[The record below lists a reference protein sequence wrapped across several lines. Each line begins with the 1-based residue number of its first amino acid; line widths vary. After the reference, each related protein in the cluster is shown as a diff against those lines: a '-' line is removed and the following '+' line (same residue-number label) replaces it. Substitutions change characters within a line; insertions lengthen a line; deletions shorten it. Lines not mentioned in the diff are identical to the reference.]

1 MGTVLEARGLVV
13 RRGQHTVLRGT
24 NLSLERGTCT
34 LLLGE
39 NGTGKSTLMETIL
52 GLHPLEDGA
61 VQVQSKVVRDAE
73 GRRARR
79 PHLPLGVLLQTDG
92 SVRDQSVR
100 HHLQVCASAAGVHV
114 HDEALAELA
123 QRMDLRHRLDD
134 RMLTLSE
141 GQRRKVCV
149 LGALLPG
156 LAHEPECL
164 LVLDEPMAALDERG
178 RSATV
183 DLVAEVMARGATVLI
198 GTHHPERFPLADQA
212 YLLNEGQLQP
222 IEHDGEASDSVESWP
237 VLTGNATRP
246 SPWKL
251 GQTYAWSGG
260 TPLSGSV
267 LGVLMTLALA
277 TLLFEAS
284 TVADLP
290 WTAVLGLLLLPSF
303 VAGSVGDAALLTL
316 RRDRA
321 FQRLSAL
328 GLRPRDPL
336 TPLVL
341 GAVGPITMGLL
352 LDVSV
357 ALDVVVAGA
366 GVGLLISQSVAAA
379 DALGLRLAR
388 PETLHL
394 RLMMPLLVLPFGL
407 LLDLLA

>member
-13 RRGQHTVLRGT
+13 RRGQQTVLRGT
-24 NLSLERGTCT
+24 TLTLEAGTCT

-39 NGTGKSTLMETIL
+39 NGTGKSTLMEAVL
-52 GLHPLEDGA
+52 GLHPLEEGE
-61 VQVQSKVVRDAE
+61 VRTCGTTVRDAE

-100 HHLQVCASAAGVHV
+100 HHLEVCASAAGVHLN
-114 HDEALAELA
+114 DEGLAELA

-134 RMLTLSE
+134 RMLSLSE
-141 GQRRKVCV
+141 GQRRKVSV

-156 LAHEPECL
+156 LVGERECL

-178 RSATV
+178 RSVTV
-183 DLVAEVMARGATVLI
+183 ALVAEVMGRGATVLI
-198 GTHHPERFPLADQA
+198 GTHHPERFPLVCDA
-212 YLLNEGQLQP
+212 YVLNEGQLNVVD
-222 IEHDGEASDSVESWP
+222 HEAAASRPEEAWP
-237 VLTGNATRP
+237 TFTGNATRP
-246 SPWKL
+246 SAWGL
-251 GQTYAWSGG
+251 GRRYAWSGG

-277 TLLFEAS
+277 TLLFDAS
-284 TVADLP
+284 TVGDLAP
-290 WTAVLGLLLLPSF
+290 SAVLGLLLLPSF
-303 VAGSVGDAALLTL
+303 VAGSAGDAALLTL

-321 FQRLSAL
+321 FQRLAAL
-328 GLRPRDPL
+328 GLRPRDPV
-336 TPLVL
+336 TPLLL
-341 GAVGPITMGLL
+341 GAISPLVMGLL
-352 LDVSV
+352 LDVHVTMDV
-357 ALDVVVAGA
+357 AVAGA
-366 GVGLLISQSVAAA
+366 VVALLLSQSVAAA

-388 PETLHL
+388 PEALHL

>member
-13 RRGQHTVLRGT
+13 RRGQHTVLRGAD
-24 NLSLERGTCT
+24 LSLDGGTCT

-39 NGTGKSTLMETIL
+39 NGTGKSTLMETLL
-52 GLHPLEDGA
+52 GLHPLEEGS

-100 HHLQVCASAAGVHV
+100 HHLQVCASAAGVAV
-114 HDEALAELA
+114 HDEALSELV
-123 QRMDLRHRLDD
+123 QRMGLRHRMDD
-134 RMLTLSE
+134 RMLSLSE
-141 GQRRKVCV
+141 GQRRKICV

-156 LAHEPECL
+156 LVRGRESL

-183 DLVAEVMARGATVLI
+183 ALVSEVMARGATVLI
-198 GTHHPERFPLADQA
+198 GTHHPERFPLAGQA
-212 YLLNEGQLQP
+212 YVLNEGQLQP
-222 IEHDGEASDSVESWP
+222 IEQERQAPESDTTWPELTESD
-237 VLTGNATRP
+237 TRP
-246 SPWKL
+246 SPWEL
-251 GQTYAWSGG
+251 GRRYAWSGG
-260 TPLSGSV
+260 TPLSGAV

-277 TLLFEAS
+277 TLLFDAS
-284 TVADLP
+284 SVADMP
-290 WTAVLGLLLLPSF
+290 PTAVMGLLLLPSF
-303 VAGSVGDAALLTL
+303 VAGSAGDAALLSL

-336 TPLVL
+336 TPLLL
-341 GAVGPITMGLL
+341 GGLGPVVMGLL
-352 LDVSV
+352 LDVPV
-357 ALDVVVAGA
+357 AFDVAVAGA
-366 GVGLLISQSVAAA
+366 GVGLLLSQSVAAA

-388 PETLHL
+388 PEALHL

>member
-1 MGTVLEARGLVV
+1 
-13 RRGQHTVLRGT
+13 
-24 NLSLERGTCT
+24 
-34 LLLGE
+34 
-39 NGTGKSTLMETIL
+39 
-52 GLHPLEDGA
+52 
-61 VQVQSKVVRDAE
+61 
-73 GRRARR
+73 

-100 HHLQVCASAAGVHV
+100 HHLQVCASSAGVDV

-134 RMLTLSE
+134 RMLSLSE

-156 LAHEPECL
+156 LVHGRESL

-178 RSATV
+178 RIATV
-183 DLVAEVMARGATVLI
+183 ALVAEVMARGATVLI

-212 YLLNEGQLQP
+212 YALNEGQLQP
-222 IEHDGEASDSVESWP
+222 IDQDGTAQNAEMTWP
-237 VLTGNATRP
+237 ELTGNATRP
-246 SPWKL
+246 SPWGL
-251 GQTYAWSGG
+251 GRRYAWSGG
-260 TPLSGSV
+260 TPLSGAV

-277 TLLFEAS
+277 TLLFDAS
-284 TVADLP
+284 GVATLP
-290 WTAVLGLLLLPSF
+290 PTAVLGLLLMPSF
-303 VAGSVGDAALLTL
+303 VAGSAGDAALLTL

-321 FQRLSAL
+321 FHRLSAL

-336 TPLVL
+336 TPLLL
-341 GAVGPITMGLL
+341 GGISPLVMGLL
-352 LDVSV
+352 LDVPV
-357 ALDVVVAGA
+357 TMDVAGA
-366 GVGLLISQSVAAA
+366 GAVVALLLSQCVAAA

-388 PETLHL
+388 PEALHL

>member
-1 MGTVLEARGLVV
+1 MGTLLEARGLVV
-13 RRGQHTVLRGT
+13 RRGQHTVLRGA
-24 NLSLERGTCT
+24 NLSLEGGTCT

-52 GLHPLEDGA
+52 GLHPLEEGA
-61 VQVQSKVVRDAE
+61 VEVRSKVVRDAE
-73 GRRARR
+73 GRRASR

-100 HHLQVCASAAGVHV
+100 HHLQVCASVAGVHV
-114 HDEALAELA
+114 HDEALADLT

-134 RMLTLSE
+134 RMLSLSE

-156 LAHEPECL
+156 LVNGRESL
-164 LVLDEPMAALDERG
+164 LVLDEPMSALDERG

-183 DLVAEVMARGATVLI
+183 ALVAEVVARGATVLI
-198 GTHHPERFPLADQA
+198 GTHHPERFPLAHQVYVLD
-212 YLLNEGQLQP
+212 EGQLQHV
-222 IEHDGEASDSVESWP
+222 EHETTSQEPGEAWP
-237 VLTGNATRP
+237 ELTGNATRP
-246 SPWKL
+246 SLWGL
-251 GQTYAWSGG
+251 GRRYAWSGG

-277 TLLFEAS
+277 TLLFDAS
-284 TVADLP
+284 SVADMP
-290 WTAVLGLLLLPSF
+290 PTAVMGLLLMPSF
-303 VAGSVGDAALLTL
+303 VAGSAGDAALLTL

-336 TPLVL
+336 TPLLL
-341 GAVGPITMGLL
+341 GAVGPAVMGLL

-357 ALDVVVAGA
+357 TFDVAVAGA
-366 GVGLLISQSVAAA
+366 VVGLLLSQSVAAA

-388 PETLHL
+388 PEALHL

>member
-1 MGTVLEARGLVV
+1 MGTLLEARGLVV
-13 RRGQHTVLRGT
+13 RRGQHTVLRAA
-24 NLSLERGTCT
+24 NLSLEGGTCT

-52 GLHPLEDGA
+52 GLHPLEEGA
-61 VQVQSKVVRDAE
+61 VQVRSKVVRDAE
-73 GRRARR
+73 GRRASR

-100 HHLQVCASAAGVHV
+100 HHLQVCASVAGVHV
-114 HDEALAELA
+114 HDEALADLA

-134 RMLTLSE
+134 RMLSLSE

-156 LAHEPECL
+156 LVNGRESL
-164 LVLDEPMAALDERG
+164 LVLDEPMSALDERG

-183 DLVAEVMARGATVLI
+183 ALVAEVVARGATVLI
-198 GTHHPERFPLADQA
+198 GTHHPERFPLAHQVYVLD
-212 YLLNEGQLQP
+212 EGQLQHV
-222 IEHDGEASDSVESWP
+222 EHETTSQEPGETWP
-237 VLTGNATRP
+237 ELTGNATRP
-246 SPWKL
+246 SLWGL
-251 GQTYAWSGG
+251 GRRYAWSGG

-277 TLLFEAS
+277 TLLFDAS
-284 TVADLP
+284 SVADMP
-290 WTAVLGLLLLPSF
+290 PTAVMGLLLMPSF
-303 VAGSVGDAALLTL
+303 VAGSAGDAALLTL

-336 TPLVL
+336 TPMLL
-341 GAVGPITMGLL
+341 GAAGPAVMGLL

-357 ALDVVVAGA
+357 TLDVAVAGA
-366 GVGLLISQSVAAA
+366 VVGLLLSQSVAAA

-388 PETLHL
+388 PEALHL